1 MGTDGTHSA
10 APPHCH
16 SSTRHGNHSHRHRSA
31 ESSADSSDC
40 NFSASKP
47 SSRCCSCRT
56 DVESSNSGS
65 VPRIPA
71 EVPWQNRSPAG
82 PERKFF
88 RLLLQLRRKTTVKLH
103 AAHALC
109 PERESLRYPP
119 PFNSSFAIS
128 ASWKIY
134 SFFPSRQLNV
144 SISSPTDLRR

>member
-1 MGTDGTHSA
+1 MGKGGTHSA
-10 APPHCH
+10 VPSHCR
-16 SSTRHGNHSHRHRSA
+16 SSTAHGNRSRRHRSG
-31 ESSADSSDC
+31 EFSADNSGC

-88 RLLLQLRRKTTVKLH
+88 RLLLQLHRKTAAKLH

-119 PFNSSFAIS
+119 VQFQFCNLRLMEDIFLFPLAAAERFNQFS
-128 ASWKIY
+128 
-134 SFFPSRQLNV
+134 
-144 SISSPTDLRR
+144 D